1 MMNPTHLFLYR
12 HLAQSAADFPERVA
26 LRDAEGS
33 VTYAGLHAFAR
44 AGAHGLQVAGVGR
57 GDRVV
62 LYMENSIDFARAFWA
77 VVYAG
82 AVVTPVSRET
92 KADKLAY
99 ILGDC
104 DPAAVIADPGAAD
117 EARAAAGPRR
127 ARVLLPDG
135 NWARGDT
142 SVAPLDGCGAVGLI
156 DQDLG
161 CIIYTSGSTGRPKGV
176 MLSQQ
181 NLVSASRSVA
191 GYLGYRGSD
200 RIFVAIPLTFDYGMH
215 QLTMAALVGATAVI
229 ERNFA
234 KPLFSLDRAAKARA
248 TVLPVVPTMVPMID
262 ALAARFDLGSVRLI
276 SSTAAALD
284 PRNIDSLAARF
295 PQAAIFSMYG
305 LTECHRCT
313 YVPPDRL
320 AEKKL
325 SVGIAIPNTELWVVD
340 AAGRRHRRD
349 AEGELVIRGATV
361 MKGYWNSPE
370 RTAERLKPGP
380 FPGEYVFHTGD
391 ICRLDADGFVHFLS
405 RMDDVIKVRG
415 EKVAPKEVEDA
426 LRRHPS
432 VTEAIVWGRETAGG
446 EAEVRAA
453 VTLRTG
459 SNATPEVLRAWCADR
474 LEPVAVPK
482 RIEVLAAFL
491 LTPNGKIDR
500 GQFADGPQAAE
511 AAALQPSL
519 T

>member
-12 HLAQSAADFPERVA
+12 HLAQSAADCPKRAA
-26 LRDAEGS
+26 LRDTDGS

-44 AGAHGLQVAGVGR
+44 AGAHGLQAAGVRR

-62 LYMENSIDFARAFWA
+62 LYMENSLDFARAFWA

-92 KADKLAY
+92 RADKLAY

-104 DPAAVIADPGAAD
+104 DPAAIITDPGAAD
-117 EARAAAGPRR
+117 EARAAVGPLR

-135 NWARGDT
+135 DWARGDT
-142 SVAPLDGCGAVGLI
+142 SAAPLEGCGSAGLI

-191 GYLGYRGSD
+191 EYLGYRGSD

-215 QLTMAALVGATAVI
+215 QLTMAALVGATVVI

-234 KPLFSLDRAAKARA
+234 KPLFSLDRAARSRA

-262 ALAARFDLGSVRLI
+262 ALAARFDLSSVRLI

-284 PRNIDSLAARF
+284 PRNIDRLAARF

-320 AEKKL
+320 EEKKQ

-340 AAGRRHRRD
+340 AAGRRQRRD

-391 ICRLDADGFVHFLS
+391 ICRLDAEGFVHFLS

-432 VTEAIVWGRETAGG
+432 VTEAIVWGRAATGS

-453 VTLRTG
+453 VTLRAG
-459 SNATPEVLRAWCADR
+459 SNATPEALRAWCAER

-500 GQFADGPQAAE
+500 GQFADGAQPADAV
-511 AAALQPSL
+511 ALQPSM